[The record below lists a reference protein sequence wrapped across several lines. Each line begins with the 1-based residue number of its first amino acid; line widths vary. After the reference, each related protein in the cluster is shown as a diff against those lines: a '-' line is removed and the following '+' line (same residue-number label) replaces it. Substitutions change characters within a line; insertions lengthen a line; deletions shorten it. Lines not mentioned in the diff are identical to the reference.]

1 MHGDRGSSRLAFGP
15 CDATELH
22 LRLVP
27 MFRID
32 PQGPVVPSGKPPT
45 TTLVGAFHATL
56 AAWLCIALSVTLAC
70 GTGERPKV
78 SERPNVLFIVV
89 DDLNVALGTYGE
101 YPTAKTPN
109 LDRLASQGVR
119 FDRAYAQDPVC
130 NPSRTSFLSGRR
142 PASTRVLG
150 NFTEPRHHLGDVVM
164 LPEHFRSHGYF
175 TARVGKIAHG
185 RYEDSVTWDVSE
197 NAARREHYLPGV
209 DRSEVRD
216 NSWIE
221 GADDGL
227 SRAEILGHL
236 GRPTGMPLTWRATDE
251 TEDQTPDGLTTR
263 RVIEL
268 MRTQRDAP
276 FFIGAGFH
284 KPHQPWVAP
293 ASFFEQHPVAGVE
306 LPGGPA
312 NDLDDIPAAALG
324 GYPEDP
330 DHSDEQKRQAIA
342 AYHATVTLI
351 DVQVGLL
358 MDALVE
364 FGLEQS
370 TIVVFVSDH
379 GFHLG
384 EHGGLWRKHT
394 QFEEST
400 RVPLIVRLP
409 GGVSGGTSMALVE
422 LVDLYPT
429 LVELCALPESE
440 GLEGTSFRP
449 VLENPQIPWKSAIFS
464 EAKRSRGHGR
474 SVRTARYRYTEWT
487 PIEGEGGL
495 EYELYDLENDP
506 NEYRNLAG
514 STEVGEIQSQLA
526 AKLHAGWEGALPER
540 FLSSR

>member
-1 MHGDRGSSRLAFGP
+1 MLM
-15 CDATELH
+15 
-22 LRLVP
+22 LRLNPARVT
-27 MFRID
+27 R
-32 PQGPVVPSGKPPT
+32 GLATACRHLPVGGSR
-45 TTLVGAFHATL
+45 ATQ
-56 AAWLCIALSVTLAC
+56 AAWLCFALVAALAC
-70 GTGERPKV
+70 GRTESPGELD
-78 SERPNVLFIVV
+78 RPNVLFIAV
-89 DDLNVALGTYGE
+89 DDLNVALGTYDE
-101 YPTAKTPN
+101 YPTARTPN
-109 LDRLASQGVR
+109 IDRLASEGIR

-142 PASTRVLG
+142 PASTRVWG
-150 NFTEPRHHLGDVVM
+150 NFVEPRHHMGDVVM
-164 LPEHFRSHGYF
+164 FPEHFRALGYF
-175 TARVGKIAHG
+175 TARIGKIAHG
-185 RYEDSVTWDVSE
+185 RYEDSISWDISE
-197 NAARREHYLPGV
+197 NAARREHYLPGI

-236 GRPTGMPLTWRATDE
+236 NRPTGMPLTWRATDE
-251 TEDQTPDGLTTR
+251 TEDQTPDGQTTR

-268 MRTQRDAP
+268 MREHRDGP

-293 ASFFEQHPVAGVE
+293 ASFFEQHPVAEVK
-306 LPGGPA
+306 LPDEPA
-312 NDLDDIPAAALG
+312 NDRDDIPAPALG

-358 MDALVE
+358 MKALE
-364 FGLEQS
+364 ELGLEDS
-370 TIVVFVSDH
+370 TIVVLMSDH

-400 RVPLIVRLP
+400 RVPLIVRVP
-409 GGVSGGTSMALVE
+409 GGASGAGTMALVE

-429 LVELCALPESE
+429 LVDLCGLPVPV

-449 VLENPQIPWKSAIFS
+449 LLEDPSIPWKTAIFS
-464 EAKRSRGHGR
+464 EAQRNGAHGR
-474 SVRTARYRYTEWT
+474 SVRTARYRYTEWI
-487 PIEGEGGL
+487 PMEGDGDA
-495 EYELYDLENDP
+495 EYELYDLATDP
-506 NEYRNLAG
+506 KEFDNLAG
-514 STEVGEIQSQLA
+514 SEEMSEIQSRLA
-526 AKLHAGWEGALPER
+526 GKLRIGWEQALPER
-540 FLSSR
+540 VLSSL

>member
-1 MHGDRGSSRLAFGP
+1 MVRLDPTKGV
-15 CDATELH
+15 ATWKHVQPNLPGCTH
-22 LRLVP
+22 
-27 MFRID
+27 RIS
-32 PQGPVVPSGKPPT
+32 V
-45 TTLVGAFHATL
+45 
-56 AAWLCIALSVTLAC
+56 AAWLCIALSALLAC
-70 GTGERPKV
+70 GTPESPKMP
-78 SERPNVLFIVV
+78 EPPNVLFIAV
-89 DDLNVALGTYGE
+89 DDLNVALGAYGE

-109 LDRLASQGVR
+109 IDRLASKGIR

-142 PASTRVLG
+142 PRSTNVYG
-150 NFTEPRHHLGDVVM
+150 NFTEPRHHMGDVVM

-185 RYEDSVTWDVSE
+185 RYEDSVSWDVSE
-197 NAARREHYLPGV
+197 NAVRREHYLPGT

-251 TEDQTPDGLTTR
+251 TEAQTPDGQTTR
-263 RVIEL
+263 RVIKL
-268 MRTQRDAP
+268 MRANRDRP

-293 ASFFEQHPVAGVE
+293 ASFFEQHPVAE
-306 LPGGPA
+306 IRLPGGPA
-312 NDLDDIPAAALG
+312 NDRDDIPAPALG

-330 DHSDEQKRQAIA
+330 DHTEEQKRQAIA
-342 AYHATVTLI
+342 SYHATVTLI

-364 FGLEQS
+364 LGLDQS
-370 TIVVFVSDH
+370 TIVVFFSDH

-400 RVPLIVRLP
+400 RVPLIVRVP
-409 GGVSGGTSMALVE
+409 GGISGSATGALVE

-429 LVELCALPESE
+429 LVDLCGLPAPDA
-440 GLEGTSFRP
+440 LEGTSFRP
-449 VLENPQIPWKSAIFS
+449 VLEDPGIQWKSAIFS
-464 EAKRSRGHGR
+464 EARRNGAHGR
-474 SVRTARYRYTEWT
+474 SVRTASHRYTEWI
-487 PIEGEGGL
+487 PMDGVGDP
-495 EYELYDLENDP
+495 EYELYDLESDP
-506 NEYRNLAG
+506 KEYRNLAG
-514 STEVGEIQSQLA
+514 FAETAEIQSRLA
-526 AKLHAGWEGALPER
+526 AKLQAGWKGALPGQI
-540 FLSSR
+540 LSSW